1 MKSLL
6 KKKRL
11 LCLFLAYF
19 LVGVVFITFCSVSL
33 YRDKVAEDDY
43 WRDNLTTEEQTQ
55 KDVERISKNA
65 VVVKSGT
72 YIENLDALDIKG
84 STFTLTMIAWYSWQ
98 GDPELDLANNVHPYK
113 GKITSMMMLFDKHEG
128 NSNYQ
133 QARYTV
139 NVSKTY
145 WTKRFPLESHQ
156 LRVYLQSDYTA
167 DKVVFEP
174 DLEDSGVNPSLS
186 ISGYDLV
193 RAETGVYSIR
203 NNSKF
208 GNPDIPNNAL
218 YSELV
223 TAVEINRDGLGLYA
237 KCIIALL
244 GTSLWVLIVMFIN
257 TKHKVDPLSMI
268 PAALFGAVSNI
279 MVGANLLPD
288 ALELGLLEY
297 INVLGI
303 MTIIGGAISIINVNR
318 VRSQYKN
325 FEYAQ
330 QIGNVMF
337 YTVLILSV
345 AGHILLPLSAY
356 LF

>member
-1 MKSLL
+1 MKKLL
-6 KKKRL
+6 RKKRL
-11 LCLFLAYF
+11 VCLFLAYF
-19 LVGVVFITFCSVSL
+19 LIGVVFISFCSVSL

-43 WRDNLTTEEQTQ
+43 WKTNITTDEETQ
-55 KDVERISKNA
+55 KDLERISKNA
-65 VVVKSGT
+65 VKVKAGT
-72 YIENLDALDIKG
+72 YVENLDALDIKG
-84 STFTLTMIAWYSWQ
+84 STFTFTMIAWFDWK
-98 GDPELDLANNVHPYK
+98 GDEELDLAHNVHPYK
-113 GKITSMMMLFDKHEG
+113 GKITNLTMLIDKHEG
-128 NSNYQ
+128 DENYQ
-133 QARYTV
+133 QVRYTV

-156 LRVYLQSDYTA
+156 LRVYLQSGYTA
-167 DKVVFEP
+167 DKVVFVA
-174 DLEDSGVNPSLS
+174 DKEDSGVNPSLS
-186 ISGYDLV
+186 ISGYNLL
-193 RAETGVYSIR
+193 RAETGTYAIR
-203 NNSKF
+203 NGSKF

-223 TAVEINRDGLGLYA
+223 TAVEINRDGIGLYA

-257 TKHKVDPLSMI
+257 TKHRVDPLSMI

-303 MTIIGGAISIINVNR
+303 MTIIAGAISIINVNR
-318 VRSQYKN
+318 VRNQHKD
-325 FEYAQ
+325 FQYAQ
-330 QIGNVMF
+330 QIGSLMF
-337 YTVLILSV
+337 YTVLILSI